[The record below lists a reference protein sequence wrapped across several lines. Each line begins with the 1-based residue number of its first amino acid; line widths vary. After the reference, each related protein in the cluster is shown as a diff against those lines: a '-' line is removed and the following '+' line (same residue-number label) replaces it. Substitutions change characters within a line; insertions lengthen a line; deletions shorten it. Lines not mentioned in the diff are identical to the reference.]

1 MPILKTVIAPNGA
14 QATHHKILTIES
26 HVDQTPGAFIVKVAA
41 YGSEE
46 NLQLGIPACQWP
58 AARIPIALLDC
69 SDFVPSIERVL
80 VGAGDSPLLG
90 GALIAPVTD
99 LETAKARRWSEIK
112 ALRSAMEF
120 GPLLWD
126 GSTFNGDAVA
136 QTRIQ
141 ASARRAAA
149 AIAAGEAL
157 TEDWTLADNTVRTL
171 TAADL
176 VALGAALDARPSQLH
191 DIARGL
197 RERIDAALTPEEAAS
212 VDWPPAETFFQ
223 A

>member
-1 MPILKTVIAPNGA
+1 MPILKTLTTPNRAACTYHLVVNAEVDMKAVPIVARVRVASWAEEADYLLGTPPLCSWPPMLEPLASLPVI
-14 QATHHKILTIES
+14 
-26 HVDQTPGAFIVKVAA
+26 DQVLVAA
-41 YGSEE
+41 SDSPFQDGS
-46 NLQLGIPACQWP
+46 
-58 AARIPIALLDC
+58 
-69 SDFVPSIERVL
+69 VL
-80 VGAGDSPLLG
+80 PPAGDLT
-90 GALIAPVTD
+90 A
-99 LETAKARRWSEIK
+99 AKARRWAQVK
-112 ALRSAMEF
+112 QLRSAMEF

-191 DIARGL
+191 EIARGL

-212 VDWPPAETFFQ
+212 VDWPQAEAFFQ